1 MGSRVENFS
10 VLRIN
15 INRNTRKTFLDLS
28 VPLWVRESGGNISSS
43 SVGRGCGDHAIIPSA
58 HLVPSPAPGTGD
70 IGNQPVSSV
79 GLSTRQVHGYTV
91 ALTNTVQGVTGKA
104 VWVLGDSS

>member
-1 MGSRVENFS
+1 MGSRVETFS

-15 INRNTRKTFLDLS
+15 INHNPRKTFLDLS

-43 SVGRGCGDHAIIPSA
+43 CVGRGRGDHAIIPSA
-58 HLVPSPAPGTGD
+58 HLVPSLAPGTGD
-70 IGNQPVSSV
+70 VGNQPVPSV
-79 GLSTRQVHGYTV
+79 GLSTHQVHAYTV

-104 VWVLGDSS
+104 VWVLGASS